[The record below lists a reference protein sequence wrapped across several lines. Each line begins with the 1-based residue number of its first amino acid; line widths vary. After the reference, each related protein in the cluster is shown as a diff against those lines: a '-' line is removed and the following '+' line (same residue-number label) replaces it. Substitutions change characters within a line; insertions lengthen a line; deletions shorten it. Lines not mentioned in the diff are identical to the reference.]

1 MYVNSCC
8 GNKKVIK
15 KKKVSY
21 RFIETTLGKLQAKR
35 THPGPPWLSDYPGGK
50 GAATKRGNSIFSRQL
65 SW

>member
-8 GNKKVIK
+8 GNKKVI

-35 THPGPPWLSDYPGGK
+35 THPGRP
-50 GAATKRGNSIFSRQL
+50 
-65 SW
+65 

>member
-21 RFIETTLGKLQAKR
+21 RFIETTPGKLQAKR
-35 THPGPPWLSDYPGGK
+35 THPGRP
-50 GAATKRGNSIFSRQL
+50 
-65 SW
+65 